1 MAVEK
6 MTITQISREYGV
18 HTNTVRNWLKV
29 GAVSGTKDSYG
40 FWLIPRA
47 DVVRLMERRRQMAEE
62 KGRLANG

>member
-1 MAVEK
+1 MAIEQ

-18 HTNTVRNWLKV
+18 HSNTVRNWLKV

-47 DVVRLMERRRQMAEE
+47 DVVRLLEKRRQKIEE
-62 KGRLANG
+62 NARLAKG